1 MARNELKIINNCY
14 CILLLLLL
22 LLSIDLL
29 KLINKCYFKINH
41 ISKLI
46 FD

>member
-14 CILLLLLL
+14 YI
-22 LLSIDLL
+22 SIDLL

-41 ISKLI
+41 ISKL
-46 FD
+46 FF

>member
-14 CILLLLLL
+14 CI
-22 LLSIDLL
+22 SIDLL
-29 KLINKCYFKINH
+29 KLINKCYLKKVILLNY
-41 ISKLI
+41 S